1 MCLDELMKIRTFIT
15 LELSQTVRNKL
26 SAHAELISGHN
37 KLQQIRWLSM
47 ENYHLTLTFLGNVEY
62 VLISSLQLKLE
73 QNLRSIKSVFFRFS
87 EITPF
92 PFSGTPKIAAAM
104 LEQSDELMQLQHN
117 TVKCASAFGIS
128 LERKRFSPHVSLG
141 RLKSRSRKS
150 IGFQPQ
156 QIFLEGVS
164 RKLVI
169 FQSELTPKGA
179 VYTSLGEISLM

>member
-1 MCLDELMKIRTFIT
+1 MKIRIFLA

-26 SAHAELISGHN
+26 SAHTELISGHD
-37 KLQQIRWLSM
+37 KVQQIRWLPK
-47 ENYHLTLTFLGNVEY
+47 ENYHLTLVFLGNVEY
-62 VLISSLQLKLE
+62 NLISSLQLKLE
-73 QNLRSIKSVFFRFS
+73 QDLSFIKAVPFRFS

-104 LEQSDELMQLQHN
+104 LEYSDELVQIQHN
-117 TVKCASAFGIS
+117 TAKCVRAFGIS
-128 LERKRFSPHVSLG
+128 LERRRFTPHVTLG

-150 IGFQPQ
+150 MAFQPQ

-164 RKLVI
+164 EKVVI

-179 VYTSLGEISLM
+179 VYTSPGEISLM

>member
-1 MCLDELMKIRTFIT
+1 MKIRTF
-15 LELSQTVRNKL
+15 LAFELPQTVRNKL
-26 SAHAELISGHN
+26 SADAELISGHD
-37 KLQQIRWLSM
+37 KLQQVRWLPK
-47 ENYHLTLTFLGNVEY
+47 ENYHLTLAFLGNVEY

-73 QNLRSIKSVFFRFS
+73 QNLSSKKTVPFRFS

-104 LEQSDELMQLQHN
+104 LEHSDELIQLQHN
-117 TVKCASAFGIS
+117 TAKCVRAFGIS
-128 LERKRFSPHVSLG
+128 LECRRFTPHVTLG
-141 RLKSRSRKS
+141 RLKYRSRKS
-150 IGFQPQ
+150 MAFQYQ

-164 RKLVI
+164 EKVVI

>member
-1 MCLDELMKIRTFIT
+1 MKIRTFLA
-15 LELSQTVRNKL
+15 LELPQTVRNKL
-26 SAHAELISGHN
+26 SAHAELISGHD
-37 KLQQIRWLSM
+37 KLQQIRWLPK
-47 ENYHLTLTFLGNVEY
+47 ENYHLTLAFLGNVEY
-62 VLISSLQLKLE
+62 NLINSLQLKLE
-73 QNLRSIKSVFFRFS
+73 QNLSYNKAVPFRFS

-104 LEQSDELMQLQHN
+104 LEHSDELMQLQHN
-117 TVKCASAFGIS
+117 TAKCVRAFGIS
-128 LERKRFSPHVSLG
+128 LERRRFTPHVTLG

-150 IGFQPQ
+150 IAFQPQ

-164 RKLVI
+164 EKVVI